1 MKQMSANSP
10 NRRFRLK
17 RDLLAAEDQLMKTID
32 NTSRGRRDRGN
43 TLPELLVA
51 MVLMGFAVSAVIGG
65 IRMVISASTSSDSQ
79 AKTEAV
85 LTSAADRLT
94 AADYVACPGADFGS
108 YLPLIQAAAGAVS
121 WDEDRVRILSLEY
134 WDSTA
139 GGTVDADG
147 DPIEA
152 DGDWRATNSLLPSE
166 CNADINFTTSRT
178 LQKLTIE
185 SRSPDDQFIRTIEVV
200 KSPLVAD
207 PESP

>member
-1 MKQMSANSP
+1 MSANSP

-17 RDLLAAEDQLMKTID
+17 PDPLAAEDQSMETID
-32 NTSRGRRDRGN
+32 NTPRLRRDHGN

-51 MVLMGFAVSAVIGG
+51 MALMGFAVSAVIGG
-65 IRMVISASTSSDSQ
+65 IRMVIASSSTSDGQ

-94 AADYVACPGADFGS
+94 ATDYVACPGADFGS
-108 YLPLIQAAAGAVS
+108 YLPEIQSAAGAVD
-121 WDEDRVRILSLEY
+121 WDSSQVRILSLEY

-152 DGDWRATNSLLPSE
+152 DGDWRPTNSMLPTE
-166 CNADINFTTSRT
+166 CNDDINFTTSRT
-178 LQKLTIE
+178 LQKFTIQV
-185 SRSPDDQFIRTIEVV
+185 SSPNDEFVRTIEVV

-207 PESP
+207 PQSP

>member
-1 MKQMSANSP
+1 MSANSP

-17 RDLLAAEDQLMKTID
+17 PDPLAAEDQSMETMD
-32 NTSRGRRDRGN
+32 NTPRLRRDRGN
-43 TLPELLVA
+43 TLPEVLVA
-51 MVLMGFAVSAVIGG
+51 MALMGFAVSAVIGG
-65 IRMVISASTSSDSQ
+65 IRMMIVASSTSDGQ

-94 AADYVACPGADFGS
+94 AADYYACPGADFGA
-108 YLPLIQAAAGAVS
+108 YAHLIANAATDVE
-121 WDEDRVRILSLEY
+121 WDPTQVRILSLEY

-152 DGDWRATNSLLPSE
+152 DGDWRPTNSLLPTE
-166 CNADINFTTSRT
+166 CNADVNFTTSRT
-178 LQKLTIE
+178 LQKFTIQV
-185 SRSPDDQFIRTIEVV
+185 SSPNDEFVRTIEVV

-207 PESP
+207 PQSP

>member
-1 MKQMSANSP
+1 MSANSP

-17 RDLLAAEDQLMKTID
+17 PDPLAAEDQSMETID
-32 NTSRGRRDRGN
+32 NTPRLRRDRGN
-43 TLPELLVA
+43 TLPEVLVA
-51 MVLMGFAVSAVIGG
+51 MALMGFAVSAVIGG
-65 IRMVISASTSSDSQ
+65 IRMMIVASSTSDGQ

-94 AADYVACPGADFGS
+94 AADYYACPGADFGA
-108 YLPLIQAAAGAVS
+108 YAHLIANAATDVE
-121 WDEDRVRILSLEY
+121 WDPSQVRILRLEY

-152 DGDWRATNSLLPSE
+152 DGDWRPTNSLLPTE
-166 CNADINFTTSRT
+166 CNADVNFTTSRT
-178 LQKLTIE
+178 LQKFTIE
-185 SRSPDDQFIRTIEVV
+185 VSSPNAEFVRTIEVV

-207 PESP
+207 PQSP